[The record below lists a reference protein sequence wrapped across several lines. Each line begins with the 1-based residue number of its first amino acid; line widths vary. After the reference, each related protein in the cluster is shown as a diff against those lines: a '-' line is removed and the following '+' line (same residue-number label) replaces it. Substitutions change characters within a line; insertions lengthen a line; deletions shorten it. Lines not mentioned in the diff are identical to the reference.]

1 MVKRMISRLSV
12 LGVLIVFM
20 AACSKKAEYI
30 HVIPADAS
38 AVASVNLN
46 TLADKAGLNDKENEG
61 MKQKMM
67 EALKSGMNAAAFQQ
81 LEKIMKDPSQ
91 SGIDIKDPV
100 FVFTS
105 KTFITPAMVAKVSNI
120 DDLRAYLD
128 LMAKEGICQPI
139 AEEDGYSFT
148 TLQKNSLLVFNENAA
163 VLTEAY
169 GTSQMDVA
177 KQTISTL
184 LKQTEENSIM
194 KNSGFKKMQ
203 NQKGDINFFASMDA
217 VPKIYSQ
224 QISMGLSSQLD
235 LSEVMA
241 VGNLNF
247 EKGKIALQIE
257 TYSDNAETDAL
268 LKKQAQ
274 AVKKLN
280 TTFLQNFPESTLAFL
295 NIGVNG
301 AAFYDLL
308 LNNEEFRRNVSLAKA
323 EEVKSLFAS
332 FDGDISIGLINVTM
346 NSAPTFAAYAD
357 AKNGNALKALYDKKK
372 ELKLRRN
379 EDIIQLG
386 ENEYVYKSNTNN
398 VFFGI
403 RNKQMYATNDELLY
417 KNISKPV
424 DKSIKDAGYVSD
436 MKGKNVF
443 FVINMDAILD
453 LPVVKMI
460 TGFGGEEYQTYY
472 KLASQ
477 ISYIEAFSDSEG
489 KTETAILLK
498 NKDVNALKQIVD
510 FAKQFAGM

>member
-81 LEKIMKDPSQ
+81 LEKIMKAPSQ
-91 SGIDIKDPV
+91 SGIDIKAPV

-120 DDLRAYLD
+120 DDLRASLD

-357 AKNGNALKALYDKKK
+357 AKNGNALKALYNKKK
-372 ELKLRRN
+372 ELKLGRN

-436 MKGKNVF
+436 MKGKNVI

>member
-46 TLADKAGLNDKENEG
+46 TLADKACLNDKENEG

-91 SGIDIKDPV
+91 SGIDIKAPV

-120 DDLRAYLD
+120 DDLRASLD

-169 GTSQMDVA
+169 RTSQMDVA

-257 TYSDNAETDAL
+257 TYSDNTETDAL

-372 ELKLRRN
+372 ELKLGRN

>member
-46 TLADKAGLNDKENEG
+46 TLADKAGLNDKKNEG

-91 SGIDIKDPV
+91 SGIDIKAPV

-120 DDLRAYLD
+120 DDLRASLD

-372 ELKLRRN
+372 ELKLGRN

-472 KLASQ
+472 RLAAQ
-477 ISYIEAFSDSEG
+477 ISYIAAFSDSEG

>member
-30 HVIPADAS
+30 YVIPADAS

-91 SGIDIKDPV
+91 SGIDIKAPV

-105 KTFITPAMVAKVSNI
+105 KTFITPAMVAKVNNI
-120 DDLRAYLD
+120 DDLRASLD
-128 LMAKEGICQPI
+128 LMVKEGICQPI

-177 KQTISTL
+177 KQAISTL

-372 ELKLRRN
+372 ELKLGRN

-424 DKSIKDAGYVSD
+424 DKSIKDTGYVSD

>member
-1 MVKRMISRLSV
+1 
-12 LGVLIVFM
+12 
-20 AACSKKAEYI
+20 
-30 HVIPADAS
+30 
-38 AVASVNLN
+38 
-46 TLADKAGLNDKENEG
+46 
-61 MKQKMM
+61 
-67 EALKSGMNAAAFQQ
+67 
-81 LEKIMKDPSQ
+81 
-91 SGIDIKDPV
+91 
-100 FVFTS
+100 
-105 KTFITPAMVAKVSNI
+105 MVAKISNI
-120 DDLRAYLD
+120 DDLRASLD

-372 ELKLRRN
+372 ELKLGRN

>member
-12 LGVLIVFM
+12 LGVLIVFI

-91 SGIDIKDPV
+91 SGIDIKAPV

-120 DDLRAYLD
+120 DDLRASLD

-372 ELKLRRN
+372 ELKLGRN

-453 LPVVKMI
+453 LPVVKMKPVSVAKNTRLTI
-460 TGFGGEEYQTYY
+460 NLLHRFLIL
-472 KLASQ
+472 KHSV
-477 ISYIEAFSDSEG
+477 
-489 KTETAILLK
+489 TAK
-498 NKDVNALKQIVD
+498 VRLKQP
-510 FAKQFAGM
+510 FS